1 MPVEVIMPALGLAQE
16 TGKVVRWL
24 KGTGDHVA
32 TGEPIVEIETDKVTV
47 EIESEADGYV
57 GALSA
62 GEGDDVPVGAVI
74 ALVYGTADECRQAE
88 PVAAAPRP
96 EPEAAPDRGSIAATA
111 PPPPNRGPLRRPLA
125 SPKARRFATQHGL
138 DLEALHGTGP
148 RGAVRATDVLTAL
161 DAGHPPL
168 DGGDAAGLEPHSRIW
183 SRMAERLSASWREA
197 PHFFLQRDIDA
208 SDMLRWKDACNSR
221 ATVAVTLTDVLVTVS
236 ARIVARHPRV
246 RSQWSPAGRRTPP
259 SVDIGIAV
267 AIDEGL
273 VVPVI
278 RSADARS
285 IDDLARERAGLVER
299 ARAGQLAPAD
309 VGGGVF
315 TVSNLGMFGVDAFRA
330 ILNPPEAAI
339 LAVGRVRTALRLA
352 SGAPVEYPV
361 LTLTLSCD
369 HRVVDGAAGAR
380 FLGELAEALENPLAL
395 LD

>member
-1 MPVEVIMPALGLAQE
+1 MPFEVIMPALGLAQE

-24 KGTGDHVA
+24 KGTGDHVGA
-32 TGEPIVEIETDKVTV
+32 GEPIVEIETDKVTV
-47 EIESEADGYV
+47 ELEADADGYI

-74 ALVYGTADECRQAE
+74 ALVYETAEECRPAVPAVAGAPRSGPE
-88 PVAAAPRP
+88 PAPDRSPVAAP
-96 EPEAAPDRGSIAATA
+96 A
-111 PPPPNRGPLRRPLA
+111 PPPNGSALRPLA
-125 SPKARRFATQHGL
+125 SPKARRFAAAHGV
-138 DLEALHGTGP
+138 DLGTLRGTGP
-148 RGAVRATDVLTAL
+148 RGAVRATDVVAAV
-161 DAGHPPL
+161 DAGRTSP
-168 DGGDAAGLEPHSRIW
+168 DGGGEAGFEPHSRIW
-183 SRMAERLSASWREA
+183 SRMAERLSESWREA
-197 PHFFLQRDIDA
+197 PHFFLQREVDA
-208 SDMLRWKDACNSR
+208 SGMLRWKDACNSR
-221 ATVAVTLTDVLVTVS
+221 ATVAVTLTDVLVAVS
-236 ARIVARHPRV
+236 ARVVARHPRV
-246 RSQWSPAGRRTPP
+246 RSQWAPAGLRTPP

-285 IDDLARERAGLVER
+285 IDELARERAGLVER

-352 SGAPVEYPV
+352 SGAPAEYPV

-369 HRVVDGAAGAR
+369 HRVVDGAVAAR
-380 FLGELAEALENPLAL
+380 FLGELAEALENPLVL